1 MYWRHDDMNSDQ
13 QQAVEFLRR
22 LATWI
27 EDQTELEYLSCNKW
41 GTVPSVIFS
50 GILDMSERLRVKP
63 KPLESWVVVY
73 GYYPYGV
80 ICKTKELAER
90 QAEDSPDG
98 FERIVHMREVEE

>member
-1 MYWRHDDMNSDQ
+1 MNSDQ

-63 KPLESWVVVY
+63 MERWFVKLKI
-73 GYYPYGV
+73 GGIYYD
-80 ICKTKELAER
+80 TAADAER
-90 QAEDSPDG
+90 HKLDSDYV
-98 FERIVHMREVEE
+98 RTVHLREVEK

>member
-1 MYWRHDDMNSDQ
+1 MNSDQ

-41 GTVPSVIFS
+41 GSVPSVIFS

-63 KPLESWVVVY
+63 VEAWLVKLTSGGIY
-73 GYYPYGV
+73 
-80 ICKTKELAER
+80 CDTKD
-90 QAEDSPDG
+90 QAEHL
-98 FERIVHMREVEE
+98 ERLKIAEYIRTVHLREVEE